1 MNDINNVTLVGRL
14 TRDAELK
21 YTTGGTAI
29 SKPSIA
35 VNRSVKKGDEWT
47 SEASF
52 IELEI
57 WGKTAESLCQYLAK
71 GQQVAVTG
79 ELKQDRWQD
88 KDGGNRSKVVVTVRS
103 IQLLGGKKDD
113 VTTADIP
120 KASPSIHQAE
130 FEDDSIPF

>member
-1 MNDINNVTLVGRL
+1 MNDINSVVLVGRL
-14 TRDAELK
+14 TKDAEVGRAGS
-21 YTTGGTAI
+21 TSI

-57 WGKTAESLCQYLAK
+57 WGKTAESLCKYLTK
-71 GQQVAVTG
+71 GQMIAVSG

-88 KDGGNRSKVVVTVRS
+88 PEGNPRYKIKIVAEHVEFKPEFKNKTKEDEEQKVEEEREEVYEGVS
-103 IQLLGGKKDD
+103 
-113 VTTADIP
+113 
-120 KASPSIHQAE
+120 
-130 FEDDSIPF
+130 